1 MKSEVQSTITQH
13 WQREISRSRSSPEF
27 RQLKLARRPTI
38 TYYGFAGAG
47 MSFLL
52 DQAGGNGTGPHRTA
66 EGYIFR
72 SPRRLSMSLYLRGSA
87 EHKQRHLPATVRYEK
102 IGSFPAITPWPATQG
117 FRLMSVFEP
126 APTEANPDHK
136 KRTGEKLVLE
146 VGSV

>member
-1 MKSEVQSTITQH
+1 MRDICHSQSVSHREQLQVGFDGNKIRIRQATRGMKSEVQSTITQH

-52 DQAGGNGTGPHRTA
+52 DEAGGDGTGPHRTV
-66 EGYIFR
+66 EGHIFR

-87 EHKQRHLPATVRYEK
+87 EHKQRHLPAMVRYE
-102 IGSFPAITPWPATQG
+102 
-117 FRLMSVFEP
+117 
-126 APTEANPDHK
+126 
-136 KRTGEKLVLE
+136 
-146 VGSV
+146 